1 MVCSSSTV
9 PSGRT
14 TRSCSGTSGSRVA
27 ATTGSTRRSS
37 PGGSSCT
44 GVVTLANT
52 FRWVAARR
60 AS

>member
-1 MVCSSSTV
+1 VVASLFATPERDV
-9 PSGRT
+9 LQRALAKLQD
-14 TRSCSGTSGSRVA
+14 SR
-27 ATTGSTRRSS
+27 
-37 PGGSSCT
+37 T